1 MKTDTKQGESKF
13 TEKDLTPKKHVC
25 IYSRKDDRIPR
36 LCAICGHPEKGPLE
50 THVQSE
56 LEKIQAGHEG
66 YKVVPV
72 ELWEELIK
80 FSPIAFEQALSD
92 NKIVRYRGSFHSVVR
107 SYHKLITDKLK
118 SL

>member
-1 MKTDTKQGESKF
+1 MKDIKQGVSKF
-13 TEKDLTPKKHVC
+13 TEKDLT
-25 IYSRKDDRIPR
+25 
-36 LCAICGHPEKGPLE
+36 PLE

-72 ELWEELIK
+72 ELWEEIIDL
-80 FSPIAFEQALSD
+80 L
-92 NKIVRYRGSFHSVVR
+92 NKCDPQLRTFTSTGMLDKKTVAIRERIDQT
-107 SYHKLITDKLK
+107 LPKLK